1 MKLEMAKP
9 GKDGMEKT
17 LEECMETFT
26 MVLKNKDITKNT
38 FLRNAGFLQSK
49 SKSKSFSAQVLEE
62 QLQIERAA
70 ADVLRNQVDMLRS
83 RSEACDALLEEA
95 NQVRYNLSKTNK
107 MP

>member
-38 FLRNAGFLQSK
+38 FLRNAGFLKSK

>member
-83 RSEACDALLEEA
+83 RSEACDALLQEA

>member
-38 FLRNAGFLQSK
+38 FLRNAGFLQ

>member
-49 SKSKSFSAQVLEE
+49 SKSKSKSKSFSAQVLEE
-62 QLQIERAA
+62 QIQIERAA

-83 RSEACDALLEEA
+83 RSEACDALLQEA
-95 NQVRYNLSKTNK
+95 NQVCYNLSKD
-107 MP
+107 